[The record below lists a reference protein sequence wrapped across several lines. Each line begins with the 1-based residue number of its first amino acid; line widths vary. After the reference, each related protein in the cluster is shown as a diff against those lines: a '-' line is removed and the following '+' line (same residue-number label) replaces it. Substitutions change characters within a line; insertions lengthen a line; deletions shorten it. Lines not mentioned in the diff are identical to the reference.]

1 MSEDK
6 FNFIWCN
13 RKNIIILHRVWETKS
28 YASLAQLARARDL

>member
-6 FNFIWCN
+6 FNFIWRN
-13 RKNIIILHRVWETKS
+13 RKNIIILHRVWEAKS

>member
-6 FNFIWCN
+6 SNFIWFN